1 MKFSLADSR
10 FPWRFIRRCHLLL
23 FASLLIPL
31 VSYAQDTPSGFFPGA
46 INIYAGNST
55 NSTYSDGSVATNTSI
70 GVPTAMATD
79 SEGDVFL
86 AISDAV
92 FMVYQRKDGT
102 VPPILAAITT
112 SPGVGNIYRV
122 VNATNTT
129 TGCSSSSVA
138 AASARFTGII
148 AMWFDASDNLYIADS
163 GCYTVSEITQN
174 STTTTATS
182 NVIAGIQYSQ
192 SSGGAVDN
200 IKATSA
206 LLSYPNDVKT
216 DSYGNVY
223 IADSGNNV
231 MLAIYAGSQ
240 PPQVLV
246 AEHRSSD
253 LTKGNIYTIAGTPG
267 GFCSDP
273 SVCTGTVA
281 AKGSLLAYATSISVD
296 TSGNVYILDWSAG
309 MVRVIYAGVTEP
321 PLLTAEGVAQSS
333 LTAGDMYIVA
343 GNNNVV
349 NDSFTQCSASPCGD
363 NGLAANIQFVS
374 PAYMDVDASGN
385 VYIDD
390 YGEYAIRKIDSSG
403 YVSTVAGIANPNQQP
418 PAVGVGGGAAT
429 KTQMSQPLSIALG
442 PNEDYLYI
450 ADGGYYI
457 AWQVAAATPQ
467 TIIFPTLTSPVTY
480 SATPIALGATVPSG
494 LAVTY
499 TVSSTSPATVSG
511 SGMSGALNMT
521 GAGTIAVTAAQAGG
535 PVTSSG
541 TTTYYAPAVSVTQ
554 DVTVSKATLT
564 VTADSLNMIYG
575 ASVPTLTYSTSGWV
589 SSADQS
595 SSTVVTGTPALS
607 TTVSSTKD
615 SGTYSI
621 NIDCSSMSSSDYTF
635 NCVSGT
641 MTITGATAQSIT
653 FPAFSAVTYGHAA
666 ISLGASASSNLAVTY
681 TVVRGPGTI
690 SGSTLTIT
698 GAGTIVV
705 QASQNGN
712 DTYAGATPQT
722 QSLTVNPAPLTVTAP
737 SPTYPYG
744 TNITT
749 ALASTSPTITG
760 WVGTDSSSLVSGS
773 PAYTTSATSTSDPGP
788 FTLGVAQG
796 QLALASSAAANYTFT
811 TFTPGT
817 ITITKA
823 SQTISY
829 VAPTKVT
836 YGDLPTITAT
846 SSAGLPVTGT
856 VTGNLTAISS
866 VTIPSSKN
874 YTLEWNATGVG
885 AATITLSQAGN
896 TDYEAITTPVWSGT
910 IGQAPLDI
918 TATSFSREQGA
929 ANPTFTYTIG
939 TSASGAVGG
948 FLNDDTDIPS
958 VVSGIPVLTS
968 TATQA
973 SSPGTYS
980 IVIDT
985 SAMTAANYYFVP
997 INGTLTVTQA
1007 GSYVITANP
1016 SSLTITRGQSAQSII
1031 TITPSNGYQGTITL
1045 TCGTLPANVTCT
1057 VSPSTYTF
1065 TGNISGTSSENP
1077 AQGTITINT
1086 TARTVVGALPAKDSS
1101 MRLAGL
1107 MIPGAFVG
1115 LFLVFARKRIAKHS
1129 AIWSLCALLAL
1140 GIGATLGLT
1149 SCGGSSVNTIAN
1161 PGTTTIT
1168 ITGSGTTPSG
1178 SGTVTATVP
1187 LTVTIQ

>member
-23 FASLLIPL
+23 FALLLIPL

-55 NSTYSDGSVATNTSI
+55 NSTYSDGSVTTNTSI

-321 PLLTAEGVAQSS
+321 PLLAAEGVALSS

-418 PAVGVGGGAAT
+418 PTVGVGGGAAT

-480 SATPIALGATVPSG
+480 SATPIALSATVPSG

-511 SGMSGALNMT
+511 SGTSGALNMT

-535 PVTSSG
+535 PVTSSTG
-541 TTTYYAPAVSVTQ
+541 TTTYYAPAASVTQ

-595 SSTVVTGTPALS
+595 SGTVVTGTPALS

-958 VVSGIPVLTS
+958 VVSGIPVLTT

-1086 TARTVVGALPAKDSS
+1086 TAP
-1101 MRLAGL
+1101 RL
-1107 MIPGAFVG
+1107 
-1115 LFLVFARKRIAKHS
+1115 LVHCRERFEH
-1129 AIWSLCALLAL
+1129 AL
-1140 GIGATLGLT
+1140 GGSDDSGRVRRIVPRLRTQADCKAQCHLEPLRPARAGNRSDAGAYLLRRIERQY
-1149 SCGGSSVNTIAN
+1149 NRAA
-1161 PGTTTIT
+1161 GTK
-1168 ITGSGTTPSG
+1168 PSP
-1178 SGTVTATVP
+1178 SLEAERRP
-1187 LTVTIQ
+1187 REAAR